1 MSKERK
7 IVVSIAAAI
16 AGILGFLILQEKT
29 QLPQRYLMAPIEIR
43 GAVLRS
49 DPDPGKQS
57 PLGNAK
63 VTASTGLFTAD
74 TTSDASGAF
83 DLTLRPGAF
92 PGRPIILNF
101 EHAQYRP
108 VQMEVIPEN
117 KLYIVRME
125 PLEPIPIFTAK
136 ADEKP
141 VQIKDVKLRYSVQT
155 QATVD
160 VGTLAKQMQ
169 VVNTGNVPCNDHP
182 PCSPDKQWKASIGTL
197 TIDADA
203 RNLFRNVRVTCI
215 GGPCPFTKIQNSDL
229 SVESRKKTISV
240 LNWSDTAS
248 FLVEA
253 EVFRTVIRDTVRHSY
268 PFIVGP
274 TMTFA
279 LPIDAEGPS
288 IEAEENG
295 QAIVFP
301 LGPNM
306 ILSWATCSVETSSRN
321 KVFRCTLK
329 PGYEFP
335 E

>member
-1 MSKERK
+1 MSKQQK
-7 IVVSIAAAI
+7 IVIYIAAVVVGVI
-16 AGILGFLILQEKT
+16 GLLILKTKT
-29 QLPQRYLMAPIEIR
+29 QVPQRYLMAPVEIR
-43 GAVLRS
+43 GAVLRADKNPS
-49 DPDPGKQS
+49 KES
-57 PLGNAK
+57 PLDNTK

-74 TTSDASGAF
+74 TVSDASGSF

-108 VQMEVIPEN
+108 IEMEVIPEN
-117 KLYIVRME
+117 KLYIIRME
-125 PLEPIPIFTAK
+125 PLVPIPIFTAK

-141 VQIKDVKLRYSVQT
+141 VQIKDVKLRYSVQS

-160 VGTLAKQMQ
+160 VGTLAKQFQ
-169 VVNTGNVPCNDHP
+169 VANVGNVPCDGHP
-182 PCSPDKQWKASIGTL
+182 PCSPDKQWKASIASI

-203 RNLFRNVRVTCI
+203 HNLFRNVRVACI
-215 GGPCPFTKIQNSDL
+215 GGPCPFTKIQNTDL

-279 LPIDAEGPS
+279 LPTDAEGPC
-288 IEAEENG
+288 IEADENG

-301 LGPNM
+301 LGPNL
-306 ILSWATCSVETSSRN
+306 ILSWATCSVETSDHN

-329 PGYEFP
+329 PGFDFP